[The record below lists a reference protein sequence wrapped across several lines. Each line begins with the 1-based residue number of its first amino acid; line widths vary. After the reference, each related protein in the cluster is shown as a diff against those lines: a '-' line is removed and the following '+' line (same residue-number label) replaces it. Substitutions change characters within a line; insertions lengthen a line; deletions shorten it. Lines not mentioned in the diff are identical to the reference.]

1 MATMWYICVKK
12 TIMAITIKHFPVLE
26 DTAAKDFVGS
36 ADENV
41 AKATPR
47 LSGSAKIRLRKVL
60 E

>member
-1 MATMWYICVKK
+1 MWYICVKK